1 MSEVQKWQPGGSES
15 SEGTLAQVERALKG
29 LRFGSVELIVHD
41 GRVVQIE
48 RKEKVR
54 LGERGEE
61 SRRPG

>member
-1 MSEVQKWQPGGSES
+1 MADLKTPDPSLDSVL
-15 SEGTLAQVERALKG
+15 TQVERALRD

-54 LGERGEE
+54 LGERGEDL
-61 SRRPG
+61 RRPG